1 MAIRRKVFRIEECAR
16 KVVPRP
22 ASAEATATEP
32 RHHEYLTELKAL
44 RALIEPQAQ
53 LDREAIERSR
63 AQIAEAQ
70 AYKHE
75 LNLIYAAVRRTKQ
88 EMDTLDTGVLQEPQI
103 ARAGR
108 ELDAIVA
115 GTEQATQTVLRAAED
130 IDRTAR
136 TLVDTLKNAHEQGLA
151 HDIQDRVVEIYEAC
165 NFQDLT
171 GQRVDKVL
179 ATLSF
184 IELHVGRLM
193 QIWHGIEQFKPVA
206 FGQSDQGDCKYLNG
220 PKLAG
225 ESGHSSQED
234 IDALFGTA

>member
-1 MAIRRKVFRIEECAR
+1 MAVRRKVFRIEECAR
-16 KVVPRP
+16 NVAPRP
-22 ASAEATATEP
+22 VSTGVAATELQ
-32 RHHEYLTELKAL
+32 HHEYLTELKAL

-53 LDREAIERSR
+53 VDREAIEDCR

-75 LNLIYAAVRRTKQ
+75 LDLIYAAVRRTKQ
-88 EMDTLDTGVLQEPQI
+88 EMDTLDTGVLREPQI
-103 ARAGR
+103 ARAGH

-136 TLVDTLKNAHEQGLA
+136 TLADALKSAHEQGLA
-151 HDIQDRVVEIYEAC
+151 HDIQDRVVEVYEAC
-165 NFQDLT
+165 TFQ
-171 GQRVDKVL
+171 VL

-184 IELHVGRLM
+184 IEQHVGRLL
-193 QIWHGIEQFKPVA
+193 QIWHGIERFKPVE
-206 FGQSDQGDCKYLNG
+206 FGPSDQGDRKFLNG

-225 ESGHSSQED
+225 EAGHSSQED

>member
-1 MAIRRKVFRIEECAR
+1 ME
-16 KVVPRP
+16 
-22 ASAEATATEP
+22 
-32 RHHEYLTELKAL
+32 
-44 RALIEPQAQ
+44 
-53 LDREAIERSR
+53 
-63 AQIAEAQ
+63 
-70 AYKHE
+70 
-75 LNLIYAAVRRTKQ
+75 
-88 EMDTLDTGVLQEPQI
+88 TLDTEVLQEPQI